1 MRIILASNN
10 PDKLREIREILT
22 PLGFEVV
29 SQSEA
34 GCHFEAEETGATFL
48 ENARIKARAAMEA
61 TGEPCVADDSG
72 IEIDAMGGG
81 PGVYSSRYCG
91 DSTYEETCQKII
103 KIVNCS
109 DDRSARFV
117 CAVVCAM
124 PDGGEISCEGVLE
137 GSIGLQY
144 EGENGFGYDPIFIP
158 KGMGRSMAC
167 LTDEEK
173 NAISHRGQAF
183 RKFAKKLSEYME
195 NGETKE

>member
-10 PDKLREIREILT
+10 KDKLREIREILA
-22 PLGFEVV
+22 PLGFEVI

-34 GCHFEAEETGATFL
+34 GCHFEAEETGDTFL
-48 ENARIKARAAMEA
+48 ENARIKARAAMKA
-61 TGEPCVADDSG
+61 TGEICVADDSG

-91 DSTYEETCQKII
+91 DKTYEETCKKII
-103 KIVNCS
+103 SIVNCS

-117 CAVVCAM
+117 CAVACAF
-124 PDGGEISCEGVLE
+124 PNGDEIETEGVLD
-137 GSIGLQY
+137 GSISLVY

-158 KGMGRSMAC
+158 AGMGHSMAC

-173 NAISHRGQAF
+173 NAVSHRGRAF

-195 NGETKE
+195 NREIKE

>member
-10 PDKLREIREILT
+10 KDKLREIREILT

-34 GCHFEAEETGATFL
+34 GCHFEAEETGDTFL

-72 IEIDAMGGG
+72 IEIEAMGGG

-91 DSTYEETCQKII
+91 EQTYEETCQKII
-103 KIVNCS
+103 TIVNCS

-117 CAVVCAM
+117 CGVVCAF
-124 PDGGEISCEGVLE
+124 PNGDEISCEGVLE
-137 GSIGLQY
+137 GSIGLRY

-158 KGMGRSMAC
+158 AGMGHSMAC
-167 LTDEEK
+167 LSDEEK

-183 RKFAKKLSEYME
+183 RKFAKKLAEYME
-195 NGETKE
+195 NRETKE